1 MNTKNLV
8 TLLLLVFII
17 AAVLFESTLPAT
29 VDSEKIPKL
38 DKLVHFL
45 VFGLIA
51 YLGVFLLNSYKIA
64 GNWLSMVITL
74 VLMLLLGVVVEWLQS
89 FTPGRTATI
98 NDVYADVAG
107 AVVFMV
113 VWKSTDFGRS

>member
-89 FTPGRTATI
+89 GRTATI

-107 AVVFMV
+107 AVVFLV